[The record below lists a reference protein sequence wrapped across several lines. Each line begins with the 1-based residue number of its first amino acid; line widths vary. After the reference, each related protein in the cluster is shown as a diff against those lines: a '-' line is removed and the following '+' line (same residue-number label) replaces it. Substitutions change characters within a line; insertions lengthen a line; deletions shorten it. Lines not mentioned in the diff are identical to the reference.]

1 MRPSP
6 TLRPRRLAFTLIELL
21 VVIAII
27 AILIG
32 LLLPA
37 VQKVREAA
45 ARTKCSNNLK
55 QIALA
60 LHGYHDAVG
69 EFPTP
74 RPYRASDKCVANAS
88 NGNHTQSSTSP
99 VPCTGTPYPTTADGF
114 GSWQFRILP
123 YIEQAATQ
131 AQVVGKITSADYAA
145 ARTLVRSRPMA
156 TYQCPSDPNSSQT
169 LPNGSDS
176 VYLSN
181 YMGVTGNDDWNEKG
195 GWGTNARNGL
205 FAVSTYQR
213 SVGKKPVRIASISD
227 GTSNTVAVGERPV
240 HMSITPA
247 SPYGWGWLY
256 ATDFDTL
263 LAVPSNDDYY
273 GVATDGMTPACPRPS
288 KYRTDTVNGRCS
300 HTHYWSTHTGGG
312 NWGMG
317 DGGVR
322 FVTYSA
328 ADQLELMASINGGE
342 VVQPP

>member
-6 TLRPRRLAFTLIELL
+6 PLRPRRNGFTLIELL

-60 LHGYHDAVG
+60 LHSYHDAVG
-69 EFPTP
+69 EFPSA
-74 RPYRASDKCVANAS
+74 RPWRSSDNCVANAA
-88 NGNHTQSSTSP
+88 NANHRQSSSSP

-123 YIEQAATQ
+123 YIEQANAQ
-131 AQVVGKITSADYAA
+131 AQVIGKANSTDYLAA
-145 ARTLVRSRPMA
+145 IVLLRGSPLA
-156 TYQCPSDPNSSQT
+156 TYQCPSDPNGGST
-169 LPNGSDS
+169 LPNGAAQT
-176 VYLSN
+176 YLSN
-181 YMGVTGNDDWNEKG
+181 YLGVTGNDDNLETG
-195 GWGTNARNGL
+195 SWGSNATNGL
-205 FAVSTYQR
+205 FRLKSYKR
-213 SVGKKPVRIASISD
+213 SIGKKSVKFASITD

-240 HMSITPA
+240 HTTISA
-247 SPYGWGWLY
+247 SSPYGYGWLFG
-256 ATDFDTL
+256 TDFDTL
-263 LAVPSNDDYY
+263 MAVPSYDDYY
-273 GVATDGMTPACPRPS
+273 GVPVNGTGSCPFPS
-288 KYRTDTVNGRCS
+288 KYRTDTVNGNCAHS
-300 HTHYWSTHTGGG
+300 HYWSTHTGGG

-322 FVTYSA
+322 FITYSA

-342 VVQPP
+342 VVQLP